1 MCERECDLWHWVV
14 YGCVGK
20 KKSIK
25 MTLRGTPCLLVR
37 KLTTKK
43 AESDEPTKCV
53 HERICNV

>member
-1 MCERECDLWHWVV
+1 MALGVV
-14 YGCVGK
+14 YGCLGK

-43 AESDEPTKCV
+43 AESDEPTKGL
-53 HERICNV
+53 HERICNI